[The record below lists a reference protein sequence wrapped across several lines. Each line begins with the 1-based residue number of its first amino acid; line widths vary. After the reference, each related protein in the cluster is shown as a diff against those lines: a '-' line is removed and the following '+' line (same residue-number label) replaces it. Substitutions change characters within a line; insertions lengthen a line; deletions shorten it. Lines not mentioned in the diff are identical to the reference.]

1 MRKRRN
7 RGQTRTERRA
17 IEAPAAFINLPY
29 AKRYEK
35 VYLAFIAGVAGY
47 GLVPTAAV
55 RDPSSD
61 YQLERIYELISDAQ
75 YSFHELS
82 WMSLD
87 RTSPC
92 TPRLNM
98 AFELG
103 LAVAFTKSGLRNH
116 QWFVFD
122 TVPHRLDKA
131 LSDLGGIRPRIHD
144 RSPRSVLRCLM
155 NALARE
161 RHQPTLENLL
171 RIYRD
176 VEKMARQ
183 IKEDYSDDL
192 FETKPFSDLAL
203 VANEAAHVHIS
214 SLASAKRSRS

>member
-1 MRKRRN
+1 VA
-7 RGQTRTERRA
+7 RA
-17 IEAPAAFINLPY
+17 TSSTTAFINLPY
-29 AKRYEK
+29 ARKYEK

-55 RDPSSD
+55 RDPSSQ
-61 YQLERIYELISDAQ
+61 YQLERIYQLISAAHF
-75 YSFHELS
+75 SFHDLS

-87 RTSPC
+87 RQPPR

-103 LAVAFTKSGLRNH
+103 LAVAFAKSLNATH

-122 TVPHRLDKA
+122 TKPHRLQKA

-144 RSPRSVLRCLM
+144 KSPESVLRCLM

-161 RHQPTLENLL
+161 KHQPTLTNLL
-171 RIYRD
+171 KIYGD

-183 IKEDYSDDL
+183 IKQEYSDDL
-192 FETKPFSDLAL
+192 FETRPFNELAY
-203 VANEAAHVHIS
+203 VANESAHIHIP
-214 SLASAKRSRS
+214 SLAT